1 MLTSPLFQSE
11 LGFNPVV
18 IADTYS
24 DDNTITLHNGDSR
37 TFLKT
42 VSDGAISLVITSP
55 PYNIVKSYE
64 RRLVIAPYLAE
75 KEIVFSEIVRIM
87 YYRVIIICNP
97 IHYRT
102 IV

>member
-42 VSDGAISLVITSP
+42 VSDGGVSDIDIPVLIFGIDTDGLRP
-55 PYNIVKSYE
+55 KDLKIVEAKQQ
-64 RRLVIAPYLAE
+64 YLFVDE
-75 KEIVFSEIVRIM
+75 
-87 YYRVIIICNP
+87 
-97 IHYRT
+97 
-102 IV
+102 